1 MWVIVLAGGASRRMG
16 RAKADLEFGGA
27 SLLERVVERVRAA
40 AEEVVLVGDPLAAMR
55 LKLTSAD
62 DWLAGA
68 GPLAG
73 LAGGLAVAPE
83 GLHALVACD
92 LPFVEADVLTRLAAL
107 GAGFD
112 AVVPEVDG
120 RRHPLCALYDR
131 TCMAA
136 AHSCLQDGARR
147 MDDLLARLRV
157 RAVAPHEVPP
167 ARLERAVINVN
178 TPEEYQRALEM
189 LAAEP

>member
-1 MWVIVLAGGASRRMG
+1 MWAIVLAGGQSRRMG
-16 RAKADLEFGGA
+16 RPKADLEFGEA
-27 SLLERVVERVRAA
+27 SLLERVVLRVRAA
-40 AEEVVLVGDPLAAMR
+40 VDEVVLVGAPLAAAR
-55 LKLTSAD
+55 LNLRSAE
-62 DWLAGA
+62 DWLPGA
-68 GPLAG
+68 GPLSG
-73 LAGGLAVAPE
+73 LAGGLAVAPG

-92 LPFVEADVLTRLAAL
+92 LPFIEAEILTRLAAL

-131 TCMAA
+131 R
-136 AHSCLQDGARR
+136 CLAEARACLDDGRRR
-147 MDDLLARLRV
+147 MEDLLARVRV
-157 RAVAPHEVPP
+157 RAVAPPEVQP

-178 TPEEYQRALEM
+178 TPEDYRSALRT